1 MPRAV
6 SLVDPSGLG
15 HVAAEVALQLG
26 TVQTQVG
33 RFAHA
38 DVLPRRSFFKGELPG
53 PQVRLG
59 IGVKVKTLRLDL
71 IDGVRRRGF
80 NPVHLLRQQRRG
92 TGVGLRQGDQ
102 HHFIHPGNA
111 IFVPVVGV
119 FIEDQLLTRHQL
131 LQFERA
137 ATHRVGGE
145 GGPRLF
151 AARGAI
157 SHAGRHRV
165 ILLLPRRRRDDKQ
178 VGDVVRQQRIRFRGG
193 QRHGVV
199 VNFLCAGEG
208 RHARQGVADLT
219 RGVLRRR
226 FIQHL
231 IHVPDDGVGV
241 HLRPIMKLHPR
252 TQGENPAAGVLRID
266 VPLGRQPR
274 HQTAGLFTLR
284 QIPLHQRVVQRD
296 AGKAVALIALIRLAK
311 G

>member
-1 MPRAV
+1 M
-6 SLVDPSGLG
+6 
-15 HVAAEVALQLG
+15 
-26 TVQTQVG
+26 
-33 RFAHA
+33 
-38 DVLPRRSFFKGELPG
+38 
-53 PQVRLG
+53 RLG
-59 IGVKVKTLRLDL
+59 VGVEVKTLRLDL

-219 RGVLRRR
+219 RGVLRRH
-226 FIQHL
+226 FIQYL

-241 HLRPIMKLHPR
+241 HLRP
-252 TQGENPAAGVLRID
+252 QGENPAAGILRID